1 MANRRPLGQ
10 NSVTM
15 GDDERRD
22 IPVSGWNACLALFE
36 RRPDDIRRILVEERK
51 TKLLGHVL
59 SWAAKKRL
67 PYRVESSEELSR
79 AAGTTHHEGI
89 VMVAREKELLTAAS
103 LAGESFPE
111 DACIL
116 AVESVGNPHNIGAIL
131 RTAAFFG
138 VKAVVLGGP
147 ETPDRLSPAVLR
159 TSQGG
164 AESVRVF
171 RSEDL
176 AGTLLDLHEREFTV
190 VGTDVH
196 GKNVFAR
203 PLVPGAV
210 VIVLGSERA
219 GMSPA
224 VRAACDR
231 LVRVPGSGAVESL
244 NVSVACGVFLALVG
258 ETRP

>member
-1 MANRRPLGQ
+1 M
-10 NSVTM
+10 
-15 GDDERRD
+15 
-22 IPVSGWNACLALFE
+22 
-36 RRPDDIRRILVEERK
+36 
-51 TKLLGHVL
+51 L
-59 SWAAKKRL
+59 SWASKRRL
-67 PYRVESSEELSR
+67 PYRVESNEELSR

-89 VMVAREKELLTAAS
+89 VLVAKEKELLTAAN

-111 DACIL
+111 DASIL

-159 TSQGG
+159 TAQGG

-171 RSEDL
+171 RSADL
-176 AGTLLDLHEREFTV
+176 AATLGALRDRGFTV
-190 VGTDVH
+190 IGTDVH
-196 GKNVFAR
+196 GKNVFAQ
-203 PLVPGAV
+203 PLAPGAV

-219 GMSPA
+219 GMSAA

-244 NVSVACGVFLALVG
+244 NVSVACGVFLALAVRPDSRRSSAKNG
-258 ETRP
+258 ESRA